1 MSASASSSDPH
12 RSFDHS
18 KEDTMKAQRL
28 ILTFL
33 SGLSLVSPAAAVA
46 RDAMIPS
53 TAPTSPTLYV
63 ATVDP
68 AAFHEVPGERDKL
81 GVTVSPAS
89 VRLITPGVDKF
100 SIYPLLGPPHFAESV
115 RRKWNYVLFFPVVP
129 GSVDRVRC
137 RMEIRFTRPRG
148 HYNVTV
154 SEVVWQEKSCADR
167 VAAAS

>member
-1 MSASASSSDPH
+1 
-12 RSFDHS
+12 
-18 KEDTMKAQRL
+18 MKTKFLA
-28 ILTFL
+28 LTVL
-33 SGLSLVSPAAAVA
+33 VGLSLVIPTAAGAQKVSTPAASPASASVY
-46 RDAMIPS
+46 M
-53 TAPTSPTLYV
+53 

-68 AAFHEVPGERDKL
+68 TAFRHVPREHTKQ

-115 RRKWNYVLFFPVVP
+115 RRRWNYVLFFPVAP

>member
-1 MSASASSSDPH
+1 
-12 RSFDHS
+12 
-18 KEDTMKAQRL
+18 MKAKRL
-28 ILTFL
+28 ALAIL
-33 SGLSLVSPAAAVA
+33 SGFSLAIPAAAVA
-46 RDAMIPS
+46 GDAPS
-53 TAPTSPTLYV
+53 PSATPYV
-63 ATVDP
+63 ASVDP

-115 RRKWNYVLFFPVVP
+115 RRRWNYVLFFPVAP
-129 GSVDRVRC
+129 GSVERVRC
-137 RMEIRFTRPRG
+137 RVEIRFTRPRG

>member
-1 MSASASSSDPH
+1 
-12 RSFDHS
+12 
-18 KEDTMKAQRL
+18 MKAKRL
-28 ILTFL
+28 ALAIL
-33 SGLSLVSPAAAVA
+33 SGLGLAGPVAAVA
-46 RDAMIPS
+46 RDAPS
-53 TAPTSPTLYV
+53 LSAMTYV
-63 ATVDP
+63 ASIDP

-115 RRKWNYVLFFPVVP
+115 RRRWNYVLFFPVAP
-129 GSVDRVRC
+129 GSVERVRC

-148 HYNVTV
+148 RYNVTV

>member
-1 MSASASSSDPH
+1 
-12 RSFDHS
+12 
-18 KEDTMKAQRL
+18 MKTRFLA
-28 ILTFL
+28 LTIL
-33 SGLSLVSPAAAVA
+33 SGLMSPAAAVA
-46 RDAMIPS
+46 QKA
-53 TAPTSPTLYV
+53 SPQATTYV
-63 ATVDP
+63 ASVDP
-68 AAFHEVPGERDKL
+68 SAFHKAPLEHKKL

-115 RRKWNYVLFFPVVP
+115 RRRWNYVLFFPVAP
-129 GSVDRVRC
+129 GSVERVRC

>member
-1 MSASASSSDPH
+1 
-12 RSFDHS
+12 
-18 KEDTMKAQRL
+18 MKAKRL
-28 ILTFL
+28 ALAVL
-33 SGLSLVSPAAAVA
+33 SGLCLAGPAAAVA
-46 RDAMIPS
+46 RDTPS
-53 TAPTSPTLYV
+53 PSANTYV
-63 ATVDP
+63 ASIDP

-115 RRKWNYVLFFPVVP
+115 RRRWNYVLFFPVAP
-129 GSVDRVRC
+129 GSVERVRC

>member
-1 MSASASSSDPH
+1 
-12 RSFDHS
+12 
-18 KEDTMKAQRL
+18 MKAERL
-28 ILTFL
+28 ILTIL
-33 SGLSLVSPAAAVA
+33 SGLSLASPAAAAVQ
-46 RDAMIPS
+46 DASTPS
-53 TAPTSPTLYV
+53 AAIYV
-63 ATVDP
+63 ASVDP
-68 AAFHEVPGERDKL
+68 NAFHEVPGEREKL

-115 RRKWNYVLFFPVVP
+115 RRRWNYVLFFPVAP

>member
-1 MSASASSSDPH
+1 
-12 RSFDHS
+12 
-18 KEDTMKAQRL
+18 MKAKRL
-28 ILTFL
+28 ALVIL
-33 SGLSLVSPAAAVA
+33 SGFSLASPVAAVA
-46 RDAMIPS
+46 RDTPS
-53 TAPTSPTLYV
+53 PSATPYV
-63 ATVDP
+63 ASVDP

-89 VRLITPGVDKF
+89 VKLITPGVDKF

-115 RRKWNYVLFFPVVP
+115 RRRWNYVLFFPVAP
-129 GSVDRVRC
+129 GSVERVRC

>member
-1 MSASASSSDPH
+1 
-12 RSFDHS
+12 
-18 KEDTMKAQRL
+18 MKAQRFV
-28 ILTFL
+28 LTIL

-46 RDAMIPS
+46 RDASTPS
-53 TAPTSPTLYV
+53 ASAAASTYV
-63 ATVDP
+63 ASVDP
-68 AAFHEVPGERDKL
+68 AAFREVPGERDKL

-115 RRKWNYVLFFPVVP
+115 RRRWNYVLFFPVAP

>member
-1 MSASASSSDPH
+1 
-12 RSFDHS
+12 
-18 KEDTMKAQRL
+18 MKTERFV
-28 ILTFL
+28 LTVL
-33 SGLSLVSPAAAVA
+33 SGLALMSPVAAVA
-46 RDAMIPS
+46 
-53 TAPTSPTLYV
+53 APTPPAGPAGPAMYV

-68 AAFHEVPGERDKL
+68 GAFREVPGEREKL
-81 GVTVSPAS
+81 GVTVSPAF

-115 RRKWNYVLFFPVVP
+115 RRKWNYVLFFPVAP

-137 RMEIRFTRPRG
+137 RMEIRFERPKG

>member
-1 MSASASSSDPH
+1 
-12 RSFDHS
+12 
-18 KEDTMKAQRL
+18 MKAQRL
-28 ILTFL
+28 ILTIL

-46 RDAMIPS
+46 RDAS
-53 TAPTSPTLYV
+53 TSSATIYV
-63 ATVDP
+63 ASVDP
-68 AAFHEVPGERDKL
+68 GAFHEVPGERDKL

-115 RRKWNYVLFFPVVP
+115 RRRWNYVLFFPVAP

-137 RMEIRFTRPRG
+137 RMEIRFMRPRG

>member
-1 MSASASSSDPH
+1 
-12 RSFDHS
+12 
-18 KEDTMKAQRL
+18 MKAKSL
-28 ILTFL
+28 ALAIL
-33 SGLSLVSPAAAVA
+33 SGFSLASPIAAVA
-46 RDAMIPS
+46 RDTPS
-53 TAPTSPTLYV
+53 PSATPYV
-63 ATVDP
+63 ASVDP

-115 RRKWNYVLFFPVVP
+115 RRRWNYVLFFPVAP
-129 GSVDRVRC
+129 GSVERVRC

-148 HYNVTV
+148 HYNVTA

>member
-1 MSASASSSDPH
+1 
-12 RSFDHS
+12 
-18 KEDTMKAQRL
+18 MKAQRL
-28 ILTFL
+28 ALAIL
-33 SGLSLVSPAAAVA
+33 SGFSLMSPAAAGA
-46 RDAMIPS
+46 RDASTPS
-53 TAPTSPTLYV
+53 TSAAAPLYV

-89 VRLITPGVDKF
+89 VKLITPGVDKF

-115 RRKWNYVLFFPVVP
+115 RRRWNYVLFFPVAP

>member
-1 MSASASSSDPH
+1 
-12 RSFDHS
+12 
-18 KEDTMKAQRL
+18 MKAKRL
-28 ILTFL
+28 ALAIL
-33 SGLSLVSPAAAVA
+33 SGFSLASPVAAVA
-46 RDAMIPS
+46 RDTPS
-53 TAPTSPTLYV
+53 PSATPPSPAIYV
-63 ATVDP
+63 ASVDP

-89 VRLITPGVDKF
+89 VKLITPGVDKF

-115 RRKWNYVLFFPVVP
+115 RRRWNYVLFFPVAP
-129 GSVDRVRC
+129 GSVERVRC

>member
-1 MSASASSSDPH
+1 
-12 RSFDHS
+12 
-18 KEDTMKAQRL
+18 MKAQRL
-28 ILTFL
+28 ILTIL
-33 SGLSLVSPAAAVA
+33 SGLSLVSPAAAIA
-46 RDAMIPS
+46 SDAATPS
-53 TAPTSPTLYV
+53 AAPAAAIYAAS
-63 ATVDP
+63 VDP
-68 AAFHEVPGERDKL
+68 NAFHEVRGERDKL

-115 RRKWNYVLFFPVVP
+115 RRRWNYVLFFPVAP

>member
-28 ILTFL
+28 ILTIL

-46 RDAMIPS
+46 RDATPPS
-53 TAPTSPTLYV
+53 AAIYV
-63 ATVDP
+63 ASVDP
-68 AAFHEVPGERDKL
+68 GAFHEVPGERDKL

-100 SIYPLLGPPHFAESV
+100 SIYPCSARRISPRASGEVELRAVLPGRSGQRGPGALPDGDPLH
-115 RRKWNYVLFFPVVP
+115 
-129 GSVDRVRC
+129 
-137 RMEIRFTRPRG
+137 
-148 HYNVTV
+148 
-154 SEVVWQEKSCADR
+154 
-167 VAAAS
+167 ASAWTLQRHGV